1 MSQVILYLICELS
14 RKLKQLMLGNERVSK
29 RKDIKSIVAGHEA
42 TDAATAYTST
52 NKREAFGRSR
62 LPTLVNV
69 NGFGQCIAVLTSGGD
84 AQGMNAAIR
93 AVVRMGLYAGA
104 RVFTVWEGYQG
115 LVDGG
120 DNIREAKW
128 EEMSGIIQLG
138 GTVIGSARC
147 ADFRERQGRLKAA
160 KNMVTLGI
168 TNLIVIGG
176 DGSLTGAN
184 LFRQEWQGL
193 LEELVESGA
202 ISKEVAA
209 NNNALNIV
217 GMVGSIDNDFCGTD
231 MTIGADS
238 ALHRIFEAVDAI
250 VTTASSHQI
259 AIFC

>member
-1 MSQVILYLICELS
+1 MTEA
-14 RKLKQLMLGNERVSK
+14 K
-29 RKDIKSIVAGHEA
+29 RQDEP
-42 TDAATAYTST
+42 DA
-52 NKREAFGRSR
+52 KREAYGRSR

-69 NGFGQCIAVLTSGGD
+69 DGSGQCIAVLTSGGD

-93 AVVRMGLYAGA
+93 AVVRMGIYAGA

-120 DNIREAKW
+120 DNIKEAKW
-128 EEMSGIIQLG
+128 EEMSGIIELG

-147 ADFRERQGRLKAA
+147 QDFRCRAGRLKAA

-168 TNLIVIGG
+168 TNLVVIGG

-193 LEELVESGA
+193 LDELVKTGE
-202 ISKEVAA
+202 ISEKMAREK
-209 NNNALNIV
+209 NFLNIV

-250 VTTASSHQI
+250 MTTASSHQRTFVLEVMGRHCGYL
-259 AIFC
+259 ALVTGLGAGADYVSVFV